1 MIPLLQTKTGD
12 TPHMGIF
19 ANNTRLLSRLLGGA
33 WPGTR
38 LHIHGTTK
46 LCWIQDWDDPCTS
59 WLKVLDIG
67 GSNVGL
73 AGSVLLCN
81 NTCVLCA
88 CELCAC
94 VLCACVCVLCACVL
108 CACVCSLAN
117 YQVLQVKLYYI
128 YTQWWIKDNS
138 WSKNTKA
145 IVSQP
150 RPFRPAEPIAFSI
163 PPRAAYWKRSALRY
177 GRGLA
182 C

>member
-46 LCWIQDWDDPCTS
+46 LYWIQDWDDPCTS

-73 AGSVLLCN
+73 ADSVLLCN
-81 NTCVLCA
+81 NTCVLCACVLCACVLCA

-94 VLCACVCVLCACVL
+94 VLCACVCVVCMCVE
-108 CACVCSLAN
+108 CMCVVCMCVVCMCCVCMCVVCMCVVCMCVFPSKLSSLAG
-117 YQVLQVKLYYI
+117 QTLLYL
-128 YTQWWIKDNS
+128 YTVMN
-138 WSKNTKA
+138 
-145 IVSQP
+145 
-150 RPFRPAEPIAFSI
+150 
-163 PPRAAYWKRSALRY
+163 
-177 GRGLA
+177 
-182 C
+182 